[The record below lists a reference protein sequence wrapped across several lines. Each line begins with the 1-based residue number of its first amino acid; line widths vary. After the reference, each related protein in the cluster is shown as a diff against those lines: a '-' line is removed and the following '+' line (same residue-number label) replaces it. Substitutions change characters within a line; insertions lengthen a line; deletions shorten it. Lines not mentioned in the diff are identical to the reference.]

1 MRMKSAAAAVLSLVL
16 AGAALTGCAET
27 SEPRQEAPQET
38 VVDEVETTLAETT
51 PAEITPAET
60 TPAETQP
67 AATEAVETVPS
78 ETGSQSTAGYE
89 DNFAVDSKAAKEF
102 AQKVQAAAAAKDL
115 EALADLTAFPVYV
128 GLPDVGV
135 VNTREDFLN
144 LGAETVFTEALL
156 QSVENADIGN
166 FQPSMAG
173 FSISDGGA
181 ANINFGVTDGVLAI
195 NGINYGVLYD

>member
-60 TPAETQP
+60 TPVETQP
-67 AATEAVETVPS
+67 AATEAVESVPS

-89 DNFAVDSKAAKEF
+89 DNFAVDSKAAKKF

-195 NGINYGVLYD
+195 NGINYGFLYD